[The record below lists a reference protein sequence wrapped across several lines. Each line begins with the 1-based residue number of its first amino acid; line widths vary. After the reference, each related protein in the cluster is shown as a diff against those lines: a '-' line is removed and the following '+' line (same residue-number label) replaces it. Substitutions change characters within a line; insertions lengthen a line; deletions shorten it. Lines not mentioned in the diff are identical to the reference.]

1 MKRRLVW
8 ICMAVSAAFIAF
20 TVGGVML
27 DFLFGEKGEETL
39 YEAFLTDRAYAKSLE
54 GRPIDQAL
62 LEEMTEGYG
71 RLPEV
76 EKYSG
81 TEEYQAYA
89 RPYSVISQFVRR
101 VTGMT
106 VEEALSWEADEE
118 DLYLRRQ
125 AALEREADSY
135 GLSREERE
143 FWRRQEEKFQWPVEF
158 SYMEGWWRLHDC
170 LYTVG
175 LLGILVVSVCLC
187 GVFVEEH
194 VRRTDQ
200 LILSSR
206 HGRQTVYLAKLLA
219 GLTFGLGQ
227 AFLFAAVAFL
237 TAFAIYG
244 AEGFGADFRLVQNGF
259 FVPPMSVGQAVLL
272 SCGCMA
278 AAMLVTAVFVM
289 TLSEVTKNS
298 VGSLSVVAGMI
309 LLSMFVS
316 VPEQYRVL
324 AQLWSY
330 FPSEFIATWN
340 IFNPR
345 TVPLFGTF
353 LLPWQAAVLLY
364 LLAGTLFALIG
375 KRRFVRYQVS
385 GR

>member
-71 RLPEV
+71 RLP
-76 EKYSG
+76 
-81 TEEYQAYA
+81 
-89 RPYSVISQFVRR
+89 
-101 VTGMT
+101 
-106 VEEALSWEADEE
+106 
-118 DLYLRRQ
+118 
-125 AALEREADSY
+125 
-135 GLSREERE
+135 
-143 FWRRQEEKFQWPVEF
+143 
-158 SYMEGWWRLHDC
+158 
-170 LYTVG
+170 
-175 LLGILVVSVCLC
+175 
-187 GVFVEEH
+187 
-194 VRRTDQ
+194 
-200 LILSSR
+200 
-206 HGRQTVYLAKLLA
+206 
-219 GLTFGLGQ
+219 
-227 AFLFAAVAFL
+227 
-237 TAFAIYG
+237 
-244 AEGFGADFRLVQNGF
+244 
-259 FVPPMSVGQAVLL
+259 
-272 SCGCMA
+272 
-278 AAMLVTAVFVM
+278 
-289 TLSEVTKNS
+289 EVTKNS